1 MSIDQLRLLSI
12 DDLVILK
19 YLSESQLGVTAI
31 AGKMQ
36 LSQPAITQR
45 IRKMEDIYRD
55 KILSRKGRGVEL
67 TPFGIVLAT
76 RASAALGALDPLVPQ
91 SQSPIS
97 EP

>member
-19 YLSESQLGVTAI
+19 YLSETQLGVTAI

-45 IRKMEDIYRD
+45 IRKMEDIYHD

-67 TPFGIVLAT
+67 TPFGMVLAT
-76 RASAALGALDPLVPQ
+76 RASAALVVLDPSVPQ
-91 SQSPIS
+91 PEVLSR